1 MDESILWLGRLLA
14 QAKEQHL
21 QGKRTDHEFEQVLL
35 YTLGALLVDWTR
47 GPWLAA
53 LTPQEESQPRNW
65 AHLTQILVDA
75 CEAKASKT
83 TLDLS
88 RVQACANLLSNWTK
102 LRPREECLALF
113 DTLFYRIISRAG
125 FNRRHADFVAQLTT
139 GLAGK
144 RGITDLYAYNAEAL
158 IRHGTPLSDKGLHE
172 VRETESVFVHLTHLR
187 LAVLAIGY
195 KRIDGTTRGNAANVA
210 LLDNPVLLT
219 HPFTRLFTLA
229 VDGRVSGETLMVFQ
243 ITTGAM
249 DPVQMEVRRLL
260 SEQDLLEAIV
270 DFTSYNPT
278 GKTRHYTAWLLN
290 SDKPR
295 GGQTLCIDTRQTLEP
310 IKGANVRHI
319 AEFAVAI
326 VQKWRSNDRP
336 KAGNK
341 LQSLGPLSGLYAQW
355 FDRGYR
361 DIDGVC
367 RAVETRQALKS
378 PVNSKRVPTRTALRG
393 FSLLDSRPLTRLLDD
408 TPHAPLCV
416 YIIGNNGA
424 GKSWLLASLIGRLK
438 EQDTP
443 CSAIAIGPQ
452 DRFPHWNKQLGDYR
466 YLGDRT
472 ENGYSVPAIEGKL
485 ISLMIELHKDE
496 ARVRTLDHVMDR
508 LGFKHQTYLVPKN
521 ELNDVLNPLA
531 LSESLQPFG
540 QHIKQTRG
548 TRNKSLAVA
557 RQGSTQLFHF
567 SELSSGEQQVLVLF
581 TKIIVAAQPGRV
593 LLIDEPELSLHVH
606 WQQLLPQLLGLIARE
621 RSVRLIVATHSPTVV
636 ANAQDP
642 IDHCFLAKDQQLTDI
657 APERRHSVETILLEG
672 FETYTPHNREMP
684 ERCAALVADAMRAIN
699 QEKSAMRARH
709 KQLTDKLGELRDLM
723 KASGALRDDRFER
736 DAQLIDQ
743 AQRAIEETFKL
754 AKRQSTV

>member
-1 MDESILWLGRLLA
+1 MDESIIWLGRLLA
-14 QAKEQHL
+14 QAKEQQL
-21 QGKRTDHEFEQVLL
+21 QGKRPDQEFEQVLL
-35 YTLGALLVDWTR
+35 YTFGAQLVDWTR
-47 GPWLAA
+47 EPWSGA
-53 LTPQEESQPRNW
+53 LMRQDKTLPRTSTL
-65 AHLTQILVDA
+65 LTRTLVDA
-75 CEAKASKT
+75 CKAKASKT

-88 RVQACANLLSNWTK
+88 RVEECANLLSSWAR

-113 DTLFYRIISRAG
+113 DTLFYRIIGRAK
-125 FNRRHADFVAQLTT
+125 FNRHHADFVAQLTA

-144 RGITDLYAYNAEAL
+144 RGITDLYAYNGEAL
-158 IRHGTPLSDKGLHE
+158 IRHGNPLADKDQHE
-172 VRETESVFVHLTHLR
+172 VRDTGGPFMHLIHLR
-187 LAVLAIGY
+187 LAVQGIGC
-195 KRIDGTTRGNAANVA
+195 KRIDDAAKGNAANLA
-210 LLDNPVLLT
+210 LLDNPALLA
-219 HPFTRLFTLA
+219 HPFTHLFSLA
-229 VDGRVSGETLMVFQ
+229 VDNRFSGETLMVFQ
-243 ITTGAM
+243 VTKGAE
-249 DPVQMEVRRLL
+249 DPAQKAVRRLL

-270 DFTSYNPT
+270 DFTSYSHA
-278 GKTRHYTAWLLN
+278 GKTRPHTAWLLN
-290 SDKPR
+290 SAKLR

-310 IKGANVRHI
+310 VKGANVRHI
-319 AEFAVAI
+319 AEFAIAI
-326 VQKWRSNDRP
+326 LQKWRSNDRP

-341 LQSLGPLSGLYAQW
+341 HQALGPLNGLYAQW
-355 FDRGYR
+355 FDRGYQ

-367 RAVETRQALKS
+367 RVVETRQALRS
-378 PVNSKRVPTRTALRG
+378 AVSSKRVPPRSSLPS
-393 FSLLDSRPLTRLLDD
+393 FSLLDNRPLTRLLDD
-408 TPHAPLCV
+408 TREVPLCV

-424 GKSWLLASLIGRLK
+424 GKSWLLASLISRLK

-452 DRFPHWNKQLGDYR
+452 DRFPHWARQLGDYR

-485 ISLMIELHKDE
+485 ISLMVELHKDE

-548 TRNKSLAVA
+548 TRDKSLAVA

-621 RSVRLIVATHSPTVV
+621 RSARLIVATHSPTVV